1 MVRSWLNPIFKQLSK
16 HTTYNNIGYSD
27 CISVKATKFY
37 QYTSALATNHKL
49 VLAYKTIWTIF
60 KHIPTPWRNE
70 QNYTTWPHA
79 LVVLWPL
86 NLSQLLNEITKL
98 HCLCCYYRI
107 NILISFTKIY
117 LNILD
122 PYYITLWSTCSHVYL
137 LVYIAYNDYWILRSK
152 LYTVSSMVFHKS
164 KDIVLSP
171 LFCGLIVISSLPPSM
186 W

>member
-49 VLAYKTIWTIF
+49 VLANKTIWTIF

-79 LVVLWPL
+79 LVALWPL
-86 NLSQLLNEITKL
+86 NLSQLLNEDYQTTLFMLLLQNKYFNFFYKNLFEHPRPIL
-98 HCLCCYYRI
+98 H
-107 NILISFTKIY
+107 NFT
-117 LNILD
+117 
-122 PYYITLWSTCSHVYL
+122 
-137 LVYIAYNDYWILRSK
+137 VYIQSYVPTCVYCL
-152 LYTVSSMVFHKS
+152 
-164 KDIVLSP
+164 
-171 LFCGLIVISSLPPSM
+171 
-186 W
+186 